1 MIYALPAAY
10 PWDGGASEEVQ
21 MAHEMAGRVKEKQ
34 MQRAMTMI
42 LVAAMGLPVTAVAA
56 TDSCENRW
64 VMPEF
69 PGANH
74 AGYLGVGLKDVSD
87 DRVAALKLKDA
98 RGVEVIALDHDG
110 PAAKVGIREHDV
122 ILDMN
127 GQEVASEEQLRRML
141 RETPAGRK
149 AELTL
154 SRDGQEVKVEVVLG
168 DRAQLGHVM
177 PDMEEMNVQLQG
189 LNNIV
194 PATGVIELDG
204 MDVGNGPIVFGSGA
218 SGASVETLGAQLA
231 QYFGS
236 KDGKGVLVKDVRHDS
251 AAAKAGLR
259 AGDVI
264 VKAGGQSVASRIDWE
279 RVTRENR
286 GKSVSVEI
294 LRDKHLQKLSI
305 TTPAK
310 TQGEMGPQ
318 IVPGSFVIDDDG
330 DAGPEVM
337 AALQEEQDPQ
347 AQKELRDEMDKAR
360 AEMAASSAEVSKAMA
375 EAAAQMK
382 AQMASPEFKKEME
395 EAQRQAQ
402 SAVAQWKAD
411 GPAMQAQMAQ
421 AKAEAEKAAG
431 EWKAQQPE
439 MEKQLREAQEQMKK
453 AAEEMRLQLTPMD

>member
-1 MIYALPAAY
+1 
-10 PWDGGASEEVQ
+10 
-21 MAHEMAGRVKEKQ
+21 
-34 MQRAMTMI
+34 MQRAMTMTV
-42 LVAAMGLPVTAVAA
+42 LMAAMGMPMACVAA
-56 TDSCENRW
+56 EVSVHNQMLMAD
-64 VMPEF
+64 F
-69 PGANH
+69 PGPGH

-168 DRAQLGHVM
+168 DRAQSAHVM
-177 PDMEEMNVQLQG
+177 PDMENLNVQLEG

-194 PATGVIELDG
+194 PANGVIEFDN
-204 MDVGNGPIVFGSGA
+204 MDLGNGPLVFGPTV

-231 QYFGS
+231 EYFGA
-236 KDGKGVLVKDVRHDS
+236 KDGKGVLVKEVRHDS

-264 VKAGGQSVASRIDWE
+264 VKAGGQAVASRGDWE
-279 RVTRENR
+279 RVTRQNR
-286 GKSVSVEI
+286 GKAVGVEI

-305 TTPAK
+305 TPPAR
-310 TQGEMGPQ
+310 TQGEVGPEMA
-318 IVPGSFVIDDDG
+318 PTSFVIEDDE
-330 DAGPEVM
+330 DAGPEMM
-337 AALQEEQDPQ
+337 AAMQEAQNPET
-347 AQKELRDEMDKAR
+347 QKELQQEMEKAR
-360 AEMAASSAEVSKAMA
+360 AEMAASAAEVGKAMA
-375 EAAAQMK
+375 EVK
-382 AQMASPEFKKEME
+382 AQMSSPEFKKEME
-395 EAQRQAQ
+395 EAQRRAQQAAAEWQKNMPELKKQLAEAQAEAQRQAQ
-402 SAVAQWKAD
+402 TASAEWAAN

-421 AKAEAEKAAG
+421 ARAEAEKAAA
-431 EWKAQQPE
+431 EWKAQQPQ
-439 MEKQLREAQEQMKK
+439 MEQQLREAQEQMKK
-453 AAEEMRLQLTPMD
+453 AAEEMRQQLTPMD